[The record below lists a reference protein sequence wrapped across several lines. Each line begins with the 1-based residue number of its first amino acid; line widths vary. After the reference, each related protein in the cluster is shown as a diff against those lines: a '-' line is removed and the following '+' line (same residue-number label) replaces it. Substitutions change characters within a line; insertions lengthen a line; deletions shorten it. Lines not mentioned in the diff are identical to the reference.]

1 MCAMVTL
8 IIKKQWGRG
17 LVSKGGRPRGHMM
30 DVHAYAQET
39 CMPIVLVAD
48 AVRASQVGDEV
59 RVHTDVEALIS
70 DMRAFAH
77 MSGNAVDRVEPRARV
92 TVDLFENGEH
102 VFSPDARV

>member
-1 MCAMVTL
+1 
-8 IIKKQWGRG
+8 
-17 LVSKGGRPRGHMM
+17 MM

-39 CMPIVLVAD
+39 SMPIVLVAD
-48 AVRASQVGDEV
+48 AVRASRVGDEV

-102 VFSPDARV
+102 VFSPDARTSGAVESGWVIVLKVLPTNRLGQS

>member
-1 MCAMVTL
+1 
-8 IIKKQWGRG
+8 
-17 LVSKGGRPRGHMM
+17 M

-48 AVRASQVGDEV
+48 AVRASHVGDEV

-102 VFSPDARV
+102 VFSPDAMTSGAVESGWVIVLKVLPTNRLGQS